1 MLLCDFEATL
11 GDETVVAPRFE
22 APEGLTVLFG
32 ASGAGKTVTLKAI
45 AGLLRPQR
53 GTIRFDGTTF
63 FDATTSVW
71 LPPAKRDISY
81 VPQSLGLY
89 PHMSVAEN
97 VAFAIDRRRV
107 GDPRRRVRDVLV
119 LLGIAELADRMPRT
133 LSGGQ
138 QQRVALARAL
148 ARSSRLV
155 LLDEPFSA
163 LDESLRSRL
172 RQELLR
178 LRNEFALSV
187 IFVTHDLREA
197 HLLAERLAVFDGGRI
212 LQFDDRETVF
222 RRPVNRRVAE
232 LTGVANIF
240 RSRVLVDQ
248 GATIVV
254 EADGA
259 RLTCG
264 RPPGLESLAAGT
276 PVDVAIRA
284 ERVILRRLES
294 SGGEAGTNLLRGRI
308 AAEFAYGATHT
319 LRMAPIGPGP
329 HLDVEIA
336 ARPYEVLGVA
346 TRKDWVIELPPA
358 DLHIMRA

>member
-1 MLLCDFEATL
+1 MLFCDIVATL
-11 GDETVVAPRFE
+11 GGETIVAPRFE

-53 GTIRFDGTTF
+53 GTIRFNGTVF
-63 FDATTSVW
+63 FDATTGTW
-71 LPPAKRDISY
+71 LPPARRDVSY

-107 GDPRRRVRDVLV
+107 GEPARRIRDVLAM
-119 LLGIAELADRMPRT
+119 LDIEALAERMPRT

-178 LRNEFALSV
+178 LRSDFDLSV

-197 HLLAERLAVFDGGRI
+197 HLLAERLAVFDEGRV

-222 RRPVNRRVAE
+222 RRPVTRRVAE

-240 RSRVLVDQ
+240 RSRVVEDR
-248 GATIVV
+248 GAAIVV
-254 EADGA
+254 EASGA
-259 RLTCG
+259 RLACD
-264 RPPGLESLAAGT
+264 RPPGLETLAPGT

-284 ERVILRRLES
+284 ERVILRRLEA
-294 SGGEAGTNLLRGRI
+294 GTTEPGTNLIAGRV

-319 LRMAPIGPGP
+319 LRMAPTGPGP
-329 HLDVEIA
+329 SLDVEIA
-336 ARPYEVLGVA
+336 ARPYEVLGIA
-346 TRKDWVIELPPA
+346 ARKDWVIELPPA
-358 DLHIMRA
+358 DLHVMRV